1 MIPNVTELIP
11 HRKPF
16 LMIDELTS
24 ADKDGCTGVRTF
36 KLEEFYFEGH
46 FPDYPVVPGVLLVEA
61 LAQCGGAGAR
71 AAELVGEDQLFFL
84 AQIEQAKFRKQVR
97 PGDTVRYEV
106 TNLRA
111 GGPLLKQSGKV
122 YLNDEVAVEAS
133 WTCIAG
139 PKLGS

>member
-1 MIPNVTELIP
+1 MENVENLIP

-16 LMIDELTS
+16 LMIDELLS
-24 ADKDGCTGVRTF
+24 ADKAGCVGVRTF
-36 KLEEFYFEGH
+36 LAEEFYFAGH
-46 FPDYPVVPGVLLVEA
+46 FPEYPVVPGVLLVEA

-71 AAELVGEDQLFFL
+71 AASLVGEDKLFFL
-84 AQIEQAKFRKQVR
+84 AQIEQVKFRKQVR

-106 TNLRA
+106 IHVRA

-122 YLNDEVAVEAS
+122 FVGDDVAVEAS
-133 WTCIAG
+133 WTCLAG

>member
-1 MIPNVTELIP
+1 MNNIEELIP

-16 LMIDELTS
+16 LMVDALTK
-24 ADKDGCTGVRTF
+24 ADKEGCIGERTF
-36 KLEEFYFEGH
+36 LLEEFYFAGH
-46 FPDYPVVPGVLLVEA
+46 FPEYPVVPGVLLVEA

-71 AAELVGEDQLFFL
+71 AAELVGDDQLFFL
-84 AQIEQAKFRKQVR
+84 AQIESAKFRKQVR

-106 TNLRA
+106 SHLRA

-122 YLNDEVAVEAS
+122 FLGDDVAVEAT

>member
-1 MIPNVTELIP
+1 MYNVEDLIP

-16 LMIDELTS
+16 LMIDELLK
-24 ADKDGCTGVRTF
+24 ADKDGCEGKRTF
-36 KLEEFYFEGH
+36 LAEEFYFAGH
-46 FPDYPVVPGVLLVEA
+46 FPEYPVVPGVLLVEA

-71 AAELVGEDQLFFL
+71 AAGLVGNDQLFFL
-84 AQIEQAKFRKQVR
+84 AQVEQAKFRKQVR

-106 TNLRA
+106 TNVRA

-122 YLNDEVAVEAS
+122 FVGDEIAVEAS

-139 PKLGS
+139 PKLA